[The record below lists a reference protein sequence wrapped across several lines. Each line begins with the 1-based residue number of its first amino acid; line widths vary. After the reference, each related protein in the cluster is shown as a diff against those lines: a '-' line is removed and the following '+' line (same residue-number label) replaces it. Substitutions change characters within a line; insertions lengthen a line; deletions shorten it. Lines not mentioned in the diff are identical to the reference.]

1 MLRCHNELSLRAAHL
16 ALCFPCIARESRLKK
31 ECDFKEEEISS
42 LQRKMER
49 SEQVQT
55 GEGDELADV
64 RTKLAEVEENA
75 AQLQTELDQ
84 ARQQIQQQEKDFEA
98 RLEQLRAECEQERHE
113 REGRLE
119 KEMLRLKSELAQQ
132 CHQREREV
140 EEGKGVANENGR
152 LRVEFGQQQQ
162 RWGDSEE
169 ALEKEVQEL
178 KPKLA
183 AAAERRECSER
194 DGGSAASSA
203 PAHIAGKASTSQNAG
218 NSIITG
224 TGLTALTS

>member
-42 LQRKMER
+42 LQRKVER
-49 SEQVQT
+49 CEQVQT

-84 ARQQIQQQEKDFEA
+84 ACQLIQQQEKDFEA

-119 KEMLRLKSELAQQ
+119 KEMQRLKSELAQQ
-132 CHQREREV
+132 CHQRELEL
-140 EEGKGVANENGR
+140 EEGEGVAKEK
-152 LRVEFGQQQQ
+152 EFGQQQQ
-162 RWGDSEE
+162 RWRVSAE

-178 KPKLA
+178 KQKIA
-183 AAAERRECSER
+183 EAAERRECSER
-194 DGGSAASSA
+194 DGGSATRCA
-203 PAHIAGKASTSQNAG
+203 PAQLAGKASASQNVG
-218 NSIITG
+218 NSIIAG
-224 TGLTALTS
+224 TGLTALTN

>member
-1 MLRCHNELSLRAAHL
+1 M
-16 ALCFPCIARESRLKK
+16 CFPCIARESRLKK
-31 ECDFKEEEISS
+31 ECHFKEEEISS

-49 SEQVQT
+49 CEQVQT
-55 GEGDELADV
+55 GEGDELAGV
-64 RTKLAEVEENA
+64 RTKLAEVQENA
-75 AQLQTELDQ
+75 AQLQTELEQ
-84 ARQQIQQQEKDFEA
+84 ARQQIQQKENDFEA
-98 RLEQLRAECEQERHE
+98 RLEQLCAEREQERHE

-119 KEMLRLKSELAQQ
+119 KEMQRLKSELAQQ